1 MDPLMDFLEYDE
13 SVPLQS
19 TTYRDNTLFLSD
31 DINLDQLPMIATTSS
46 EDSSSSS
53 FFEALSPEEDI
64 LVSNTPYENSPNDSP
79 NFLGQENQPLTLEE
93 QATFQELV
101 NELYSYGSN
110 AADPQAFAQALM
122 TPQAPVE
129 YVLQPSSPEESNSD
143 SSTSK
148 KRKRVRK
155 RTKKEDGPAQPT
167 AVSLPREK
175 LLVIS
180 SKEMQQYVEELRRTR
195 ELTSEEE
202 KDLKRQ
208 KRLIKNRES
217 ALASR
222 TRKKA
227 HVEELQQQIAEI
239 QNEKKDLADT
249 VSSLSGENDQLK
261 QQVVHLQNIV
271 RKTSFLAELWSRMT
285 KPPSKEGATNYKTAT
300 ACLFV
305 ILFTF
310 GLFFDP
316 LRGPLY
322 GHQALEKPFTNTLAS
337 SVSFL
342 DDLSANTQTPQ
353 AAANIPSFNRGSHR
367 KLLSEEDE
375 VVVPPFT
382 ASSAASSSSS
392 STIEPPARISAEE
405 LFTRTAEVITSTLA
419 EEKAEEK
426 PEQGAEPVKNNN
438 SSYFLCTV
446 PQTVTFETEGD
457 NVESA
462 TLSLP
467 TLVSFLVPAELIRR
481 AMLGIASQISCQLF
495 NSPQF
500 TSSTTTTTTTTT
512 SRNY

>member
-1 MDPLMDFLEYDE
+1 MDFLEYEE

-19 TTYRDNTLFLSD
+19 ASYRDNTLFLSD
-31 DINLDQLPMIATTSS
+31 DLVLDQLPMIATTSS

-53 FFEALSPEEDI
+53 FFETLSPEEDI
-64 LVSNTPYENSPNDSP
+64 LVSSTPYETSPDHSP

-122 TPQAPVE
+122 TPQVPAE
-129 YVLQPSSPEESNSD
+129 YILEPSSPEENSAD
-143 SSTSK
+143 GSASK

-155 RTKKEDGPAQPT
+155 RTKKEEGPVQPT

-195 ELTSEEE
+195 DLTQEEE

-227 HVEELQQQIAEI
+227 HVEELQQQISEI
-239 QNEKKDLADT
+239 QNEKKELADS
-249 VSSLSGENDQLK
+249 VSALSGENEQLK

-285 KPPSKEGATNYKTAT
+285 KPPSKEGAPNYKTAT

-342 DDLSANTQTPQ
+342 DDLSASTQTTPQ

-367 KLLSEEDE
+367 KLLSEDDE
-375 VVVPPFT
+375 VVVPPL
-382 ASSAASSSSS
+382 ASSSSS
-392 STIEPPARISAEE
+392 SSSSSSTSSTIEPPTRISAEE

-426 PEQGAEPVKNNN
+426 PEQAAEPVKNNN
-438 SSYFLCTV
+438 STYFLCTV
-446 PQTVTFETEGD
+446 PQTVTFENEAD
-457 NVESA
+457 AESPA
-462 TLSLP
+462 LSLP

-481 AMLGIASQISCQLF
+481 AMLGIASQISCHLF

-500 TSSTTTTTTTTT
+500 SSSTTTTTTTTTT